1 MASHDGTEGTD
12 GVDGTSRTDAD
23 IAIVGM
29 AGRFPGAGSVDEFWD
44 LLSAGREGTTRFT
57 GEELAAAGVP
67 AALSADP
74 AYVPAH
80 GVLPDVD
87 LFDTAFFELTP
98 AEAEVTDPQH
108 RLFLETCHA
117 ALENAGWDPFR
128 YDGLISVYGGAAIN
142 TYLQQNVLPNI
153 DQTATSDHFKVMVG
167 NDKDFLATRVS
178 YKLGL
183 RGPGYTVQTACSTS
197 LVAIHLACQGLIN
210 GECDMALAG
219 GVTVK
224 LPQRRGY
231 LYEEGAI
238 LSPDGRV
245 RTFDAEAGGT
255 VLGNGVGVV
264 VLKPLSD
271 ALTDGDTVYAVIKA
285 TATNNDGSAKVSYA
299 APSKEGQ
306 AAVITEAHAVAGVDP
321 RSITYVE
328 AHGTATRLGDP
339 VEVSALTDAFRRG
352 TGDTGFCAIGSL
364 KSNVGHLDAAAG
376 VAGVIKTALMLRH
389 RSLVPTVNFERPNP
403 AIDFAT
409 SPFYVSTETRPWECE
424 GPRRAGVSSFGIGGT
439 NAHAILEEAPEPQSP
454 DPSPREAELLVLS
467 ARTPTALDTLTGR
480 LADHLEHRPGTPLAD
495 VAHTLAVG
503 RRAHRF
509 RRAVICRDTEEAA
522 RLLRERSEPG
532 CRTGQAGPRSAGTR
546 HTPDRTLPER
556 QLLDAV
562 RDAWLSG
569 ADVDW
574 EVFYDGERRRRV
586 PLPTYP
592 FEGRR
597 VWLDPADPAA
607 PPAGPHP
614 ATPGAPLTG
623 PHPLL
628 GANVSTLAEHRFET
642 ALTGTEFYLA
652 EHRVG
657 GEPVMP
663 AVAYL
668 EMARA
673 AGALSLPAGTLR
685 LSRVSFESPL
695 SFARGPRTVRLRLT
709 PHGDGARFTVTARP
723 VDAAPSAGQEE
734 IHARGE
740 IGLAAGAPGDDP
752 PRLDPD
758 ALARRCPDTLAGPRL
773 YDLLRAHGLDYGP
786 SMRAVRELRR
796 GTDEAVG
803 DLLLPDTPVARA
815 AHGTDAAFVLHPGLL
830 DGALH
835 TVVGLLSAREEPSTL
850 FLPLALGALEVLA
863 PLPSRCLVH
872 VELPAQ
878 RSGTKQVKADV
889 TVTDP
894 DGVVVARLSEL
905 SVRTVREADRTPAS
919 VLFRAA
925 WTPADEPATQADGSA
940 AGGTGPTLD
949 GPLLLLADEPER
961 RAELTAALRAV
972 GAAGTDVVLVTPG
985 AGFDRLDD
993 GHYTVAPGA
1002 QDDYAAL
1009 LDRLG
1014 DGRAPAAVLHTWC
1027 HADDPADP
1035 LAVAGS
1041 DRGPRSVVALTK
1053 ALLERRG
1060 TARAGVLVAHRTD
1073 DAGANPALAALAG
1086 FGRSVTQE
1094 NPRLT
1099 FSLIGLDAET
1109 PVARALAAELARA
1122 TDGEREV
1129 RHRGGE
1135 RLVRRHRRGDPA
1147 AEDAPVFR
1155 DGALYVITGGTG
1167 RLGLAVAQH
1176 IAAGVRAHLELVG
1189 RTEPGADALRTI
1201 ERIRAAG
1208 STVTVRRADVAD
1220 EEALREALAAAR
1232 AEHGPVRGVVHAAG
1246 VLGDSFLLRK
1256 SWEKFADVVRPKADG
1271 AVHLDRLTT
1280 DDPLDFF
1287 VCFSSVAGVF
1297 GNAGQS
1303 DYGYANAFLDAF
1315 VERRAE
1321 LAAAGR
1327 RRGLSLSLAW
1337 PLWQDG
1343 GMRQGEEDARAL
1355 AHRLGLAAL
1364 PTPEGLAAFTDALAG
1379 PAGAVLVGYGDPDR
1393 IAAALE
1399 PAPARPRAAEDASP
1413 QRPAPQQAEVG
1424 TRSAT
1429 PAPEGWAASWLRR
1442 LVARATKLDAAELD
1456 PEVPFDQ
1463 YGIDSLVIT
1472 RLNTELER
1480 HFDDLPKTLFFEYTT
1495 LEELVGYFVA
1505 EYGPRLAELAAAEA
1519 GTEPPAAPDGLQEPP
1534 SATPPAPTPALA
1546 RPSAEARPPRNPDH
1560 ADAVAVIG
1568 LAGRYPLADDLEE
1581 FWDNLA
1587 AGRDCVT
1594 EIPADRWEH
1603 DRYFDPDPSATGR
1616 AFAGWGGFLRDVDR
1630 FDPLFFGISPREAEL
1645 MDPQER
1651 LFLQNAWHVVEDA
1664 GYRRTDLS
1672 GRRVGVFVGVMYGE
1686 YQLYGAADAE
1696 RGGIRVTGSSFASIA
1711 NRVSYTLGLNGPSI
1725 ALDTMC
1731 SSSLTAIH
1739 LACDSLARGESELAL
1754 AGGVNLSLHPYKYV
1768 FLSQGRFLST
1778 DGRCRAFGAGGTGYV
1793 PGEGVGAVL
1802 LKPLSAAIRDGD
1814 HIHGVIRG
1822 HAVNHG
1828 GRTNGYTV
1836 PSPKAQADT
1845 VERALRAA
1853 GVEPSEIDYL
1863 EAHGTGTALGDPIE
1877 IAGLTKVF
1885 GTAATDREQR
1895 PIGSV
1900 KSAIGHLE
1908 SAAGIAGLTKVL
1920 LQFRHDRLA
1929 PSLHA
1934 DEPNPNIDFSRSPF
1948 RVQHSAAD
1956 WPRREGA
1963 AGPVPRRAGVSSFGA
1978 GGANAHLVVEEHLD
1992 RPRRTERPVAGQRF
2006 SGPLVFPL
2014 SARDPERLRAYAGR
2028 LADFAERAHV
2038 RAADLAHT
2046 LQTGREAM
2054 EERLVVV
2061 AEDGAGLVRALR
2073 ETAAG
2078 TRALGLQH
2086 GDEPSARRDDA
2097 DPVVPRLAADWLREG
2112 TADWSLL
2119 PDGGE
2124 DRPRRIPAPL
2134 YPFADERYWLP
2145 AGDRGAGRA
2154 ARPHPLIDA
2163 NESTLD
2169 EVRFRRTFRA
2179 DEPLVRDHVIEGR
2192 RLLAGTVCLELARAA
2207 ARLAGLDRPH
2217 AVRDVLWGRP
2227 VVVAGDSRDVYV
2239 TLSRV
2244 PGDRGAAG
2252 ELSFTVWTA
2261 DGTER
2266 TMHVRGTVSA
2276 APGAGPEDAA
2286 DLQALRAAWPERLDR
2301 AAVRRAYQDAGFSYG
2316 PSFDV
2321 IDAVHRG
2328 TGGALVRLTLPET
2341 GPATGT
2347 AEPELLPPALLD
2359 GALRVCHWADGEPP
2373 GQEGHLAV
2381 PFSLDALRI
2390 AAPGERLPRSC
2401 WAYAVPA
2408 GGGETPSQPG
2418 RFDVRVVDDDGR
2430 ELLTLTGFGGR
2441 LLATADA
2448 GTAAASH
2455 PAAAAGTVAAS
2466 RPEPFFYRQEWQDRA
2481 PEPARPTAAD
2491 AVLVLDGTGAT
2502 AAALAAASPARRV
2515 VEVRPG
2521 TGFERT
2527 APDRF
2532 TVDPERAGDYERI
2545 LRELSRD
2552 GVRALDV
2559 VHLWGLHTDPVRY
2572 GADATD
2578 DGARVALDRAF
2589 ALGLGS
2595 LRALVR
2601 AVGAVRPAESVRCA
2615 YVVEESEEGARPEQ
2629 EAAAGF
2635 AASVTAVLPGF
2646 EMFTVTCADGL
2657 ARTSD
2662 LADLLEQ
2669 ELNRGGRTAGLEVRR
2684 SRSGRQ
2690 VRVLRRVPTAADA
2703 GTTGEELPFRTHGTY
2718 LLTGGTGGI
2727 GLTLARHL
2735 AAAHQARLVL
2745 VSRSADGPEALAAA
2759 EELTALGATVLLAA
2773 ADAADAESMRA
2784 VLARAKER
2792 FGDLDGVFHL
2802 AGTAD
2807 QSSVLDLEPARFAE
2821 LLAVKAHGVRLL
2833 DALTADE
2840 PLGLFVV
2847 FSSLASVI
2855 GDFGACAYAAANRFL
2870 DSYAD
2875 LRAARVRA
2883 GQARGRTL
2891 ALAWPLWQAGGV
2903 DELLRDAELDGFR
2916 RRTGMRAFGGDEG
2929 ILALQR
2935 AAGTGLV
2942 RVVPALGDPA
2952 TVDRALTGRTETPRP
2967 DAPEPRST
2975 EPPAAEPDHAVD
2987 RSGAAAGAAPAQ
2999 LPPGTL
3005 TRLGDHLRDLLARVL
3020 GLPAHRIDSR
3030 TPLESYGLESVLVM
3044 EVNQLLERDFPGV
3057 RGTVLFE
3064 YRTVHEL
3071 AGHLLRDHAD
3081 DVRRLFPALGAP
3093 GAPSGQADSAA
3104 ARPGRDRPAPAAT
3117 FASAATPAPHRPAG
3131 RADAD
3136 EDIAIIGIS
3145 GRYPG
3150 ARDLD
3155 EFWENLL
3162 QGRDSVTEIPAERWD
3177 ADGVFHPD
3185 ASVPGTSYGRWG
3197 GFLEDVDCFDSLFFR
3212 IPPAQAKLM
3221 DPQERLFLEAAWS
3234 ALEDAGYPPSR
3245 LPRPRHGG
3253 QGHDVGVFAGVM
3265 WGDYAQLAAEES
3277 ARGNHHAVL
3286 ANRSS
3291 VANQVSYFCD
3301 FRGPS
3306 VVVDTACSS
3315 SLVALHQACESL
3327 RRGECRYALAGGVNV
3342 SVHPLKYQHLSRLRM
3357 LATDGRCRS
3366 FGAGGS
3372 GYVPGE
3378 GVGVV
3383 LLKRLSEAV
3392 ADGDHIHAVIKATA
3406 VNHGGRTSG
3415 YTVPN
3420 PQAQQALIE
3429 EALERAGID
3438 PATVGCVEAHG
3449 TGTALGDP
3457 IEHTALR
3464 QAFADAPDAVGVR
3477 ALGSVKSNIGHL
3489 EGAAGIAGVTKA
3501 VLQLVHGRLVPSLH
3515 AEELNPV
3522 IDFSRSAFRVQRE
3535 VADWPRPTAEAD
3547 GRPVELP
3554 RRASVSSFGAGGT
3567 NAHVVLEEYRAPQA
3581 APGTETSDTPELLV
3595 LSARSTERLRAYAAG
3610 LAAFL
3615 SRARP
3620 RLADVGHTLRA
3631 GREPLPERLAFLAS
3645 DIADAAEKFA
3655 AFGRGETGSWA
3666 VLGTADQHA
3675 ALADVFTEGSGP
3687 GFLRALAADGDHVRL
3702 ARLWVSGAFDTWH
3715 TLDEATPQPRRTV
3728 PLPGYPFE
3736 RARHWLALP
3745 DAGRTRD
3752 SVGTLP
3758 ADAAPATAA
3767 GLAGGP
3773 AEGPAA
3779 DEPAQGR
3786 SVSLA
3791 AEDPVVRDH
3800 LVAGRR
3806 VLPGVGH
3813 LDLVAATLDGETTPV
3828 FRDVR
3833 WLSPVV
3839 VPDEGTDLVLALR
3852 PEAEG
3857 GKPAHAYRLHAAGDE
3872 RTYSTGRVLRTTP
3885 APCAPLEVD
3894 RIRAESPREVTRA
3907 EFYAGLDRQG
3917 LPYGPYFQRVERVW
3931 TGAGGALARLSP
3943 PPACPDTAG
3952 HGGLRPGTLDAA
3964 LHPLSLLLP
3973 GTPDDA
3979 RRPLLPFAA
3988 DAVEF
3993 HGPVPATGW
4002 SHVRD
4007 LGGHRFDV
4015 TLADDTGR
4023 VRVRIRGLALREL
4036 KREADS
4042 GAAVPHGPGTDFRP
4056 RWRPA
4061 PRPAPNP
4068 DEAAPRAV
4076 LTVAPAQAVPLAD
4089 ALERAHPHAEHTRL
4103 TIGTGG
4109 LDEREVREALH
4120 RAPRTDLV
4128 YFLAVGGEEGLAAT
4142 AAEMDTGRDRTVV
4155 SLYRLLRGLE
4165 RAGFLDRPLRLKVVT
4180 GDAFP
4185 LGDGDPVRPW
4195 AAGPAGLCEVAAKEF
4210 PLLRTACLD
4219 VRGTEAVDRAPDI
4232 AAEPAVSRPRPVS
4245 LRGGVRRVR
4254 VLERVELP
4262 EAPTRFRDQGVYLV
4276 IGGLG
4281 VLGRDT
4287 ARYLARTYRARLVL
4301 VGKSPLDD
4309 ERRAELAA
4317 LEELGGRVRHVV
4329 CDAADP
4335 AALRRAVDTAK
4346 DAFGALHGVIHSAMV
4361 LADEPIRTL
4370 PEPRLRSALTAKA
4383 DTLWST
4389 FQAVRGEPL
4398 DFVLVYSSAVT
4409 LEGNHG
4415 QAGYAAGCHVA
4426 DACALAAARTVRHPV
4441 RIVHWGYWHGGGDAH
4456 REQVLGRLAAAGI
4469 EPISAE
4475 EGMAAVER
4483 VLSAAGPQTLVLKA
4497 APVILEGLGADPHTV
4512 LRSQPARPAV
4522 TVPATGGDGPEGPSG
4537 PRTPSVPA
4545 TTERLARRLLVGA
4558 LRRMGVLHG
4567 PGERHTRDGLRT
4579 RLGIAEGRER
4589 LLGLLV
4595 DVLLRGGW
4603 LREEADGELVT
4614 TDALHDD
4621 PELRRCLADPEAAVR
4636 ELTDRH
4642 PEAGPV
4648 ATLLLRCVQALPEVL
4663 TGRRGHMDVLFPGGS
4678 LDLVEA
4684 VYRGDPVADRCNDRV
4699 ADTVVDYV
4707 EERRRR
4713 DARVRVRILEVG
4725 AGTGGTSERVLR
4737 RLSEAGLG
4745 EHVTYVYTDVSEGF
4759 VRHGRRRFASDH
4771 PRTEFRVLDIERD
4784 PGAQDFAPGAC
4795 DLVLASNVLHA
4806 TRRVRRTL
4814 AHVKWLL
4821 GTHGVLVVNEGV
4833 QLQDQMS
4840 LVFGLTD
4847 GWWLFED
4854 AEYRLPG
4861 SPLLSLDSWHDV
4873 LAEQGFVRIAAH
4885 RPPGGDGGPAHQR
4898 VLVAYSDGLVPVA
4911 ESDGPEPTAPAAAP
4925 AAAPAVAGP
4934 PAAVG
4939 PVTAERPTAVAEQ
4952 AQSAQPV
4959 ERTVRSVF
4967 AEVLEMPEHL
4977 LDSRA
4982 TFDNYGVDSLVAL
4995 TLTKALEPHFGPL
5008 PATLLF
5014 EHITIE
5020 RLAAFLAP
5028 RATPT
5033 AGTAPAAGEAA
5044 ETPRPSAPPAAGDR
5058 PAPGGAAE
5066 QNGLAAIVEGLSDD
5080 DVDRIL
5086 RELSTAL
5093 RTDEEQR

>member
-12 GVDGTSRTDAD
+12 GVDGTSATNAD

-29 AGRFPGAGSVDEFWD
+29 AGRFPGAGSVDEFWE
-44 LLSAGREGTTRFT
+44 LLSEGREGITRFT
-57 GEELAAAGVP
+57 GEELAAAGIP
-67 AALSADP
+67 AALREDP

-80 GVLPDVD
+80 GVLPGVD

-117 ALENAGWDPFR
+117 ALEHAGWDPAR

-142 TYLQQNVLPNI
+142 TYLQQNVLPSI

-210 GECDMALAG
+210 GECHMALAG

-245 RTFDAEAGGT
+245 RTFDADAGGT

-264 VLKPLSD
+264 VLKPLAD
-271 ALTDGDTVYAVIKA
+271 ALADGDTVYAVIKA
-285 TATNNDGSAKVSYA
+285 TATNNDGSAKVSYS

-306 AAVITEAHAVAGVDP
+306 SAVITEAHAVAGVDP

-352 TGDTGFCAIGSL
+352 TDDTGFCAIGSL

-389 RSLVPTVNFERPNP
+389 RSLVPTLHFERPNP
-403 AIDFAT
+403 AIDFAS
-409 SPFYVSTETRPWECE
+409 SPFYVSTETRAWECE

-439 NAHAILEEAPEPQSP
+439 NAHAILEEAPKVPSP

-467 ARTPTALDTLTGR
+467 ARTPTALDTLTDR
-480 LADHLEHRPGTPLAD
+480 LADHLERRPGTALAD

-509 RRAVICRDTEEAA
+509 RRAVICRDTEEAV
-522 RLLRERSEPG
+522 RLLRERTEPG
-532 CRTGQAGPRSAGTR
+532 CRTGQTGPRGAATR
-546 HTPDRTLPER
+546 HNPDRTLPER
-556 QLLDAV
+556 QLLESV
-562 RDAWLSG
+562 RDAWLGG

-574 EVFYDGERRRRV
+574 EAFYDGERRRRV

-597 VWLDPADPAA
+597 VWLDPATPA
-607 PPAGPHP
+607 PPP
-614 ATPGAPLTG
+614 TG

-642 ALTGTEFYLA
+642 VLDGTEFYLA

-673 AGALSLPAGTLR
+673 AGALSLPDGPLR
-685 LSRVSFESPL
+685 LSRVSFESPM
-695 SFARGPRTVRLRLT
+695 SFAAGPRTLRLRLT

-723 VDAAPSAGQEE
+723 AHAAPSTAPEE

-740 IGLAAGAPGDDP
+740 LGPASDASGAGTA
-752 PRLDPD
+752 RLDPD

-803 DLLLPDTPVARA
+803 DIVLPDTTAARA
-815 AHGTDAAFVLHPGLL
+815 AHGPAAGFVLHPALL

-835 TVVGLLSAREEPSTL
+835 TVVGLLTAREEPGTR

-863 PLPSRCLVH
+863 ALPERCLAH

-878 RSGTKQVKADV
+878 RSGTKQIKADV

-894 DGVVVARLSEL
+894 DGVVVARLREL
-905 SVRTVREADRTPAS
+905 SVRTVRDEHRAPATA
-919 VLFRAA
+919 LFPAA
-925 WTPADEPATQADGSA
+925 WRPADEPAAPQARPDG
-940 AGGTGPTLD
+940 GG
-949 GPLLLLADEPER
+949 GPLLLLAHEPGLR
-961 RAELTAALRAV
+961 TELITALRA
-972 GAAGTDVVLVTPG
+972 AGTADPEVVLVTPG
-985 AGFDRLDD
+985 SGFARIDD
-993 GHYTVAPGA
+993 GHYAVAPGA
-1002 QDDYAAL
+1002 QENYAAL

-1014 DGRAPAAVLHTWC
+1014 DGRAPATVLHTWC

-1035 LAVAGS
+1035 VAAAS
-1041 DRGPRSVVALTK
+1041 DQGPRSVVALTK

-1060 TARAGVLVAHRTD
+1060 SARTGVLVAHRTD
-1073 DAGANPALAALAG
+1073 DAGANPALGALAG
-1086 FGRSVTQE
+1086 FGRSVSQE
-1094 NPRLT
+1094 NPRL
-1099 FSLIGLDAET
+1099 SLTLVGCDTDT
-1109 PVARALAAELARA
+1109 PVASALAAELARSA
-1122 TDGEREV
+1122 DGEREV

-1135 RLVRRHRRGDPA
+1135 RLVRRHRRRTVPA
-1147 AEDAPVFR
+1147 AADVPVFR
-1155 DGALYVITGGTG
+1155 DGAVYVITGGTG

-1176 IAAGVRAHLELVG
+1176 IAAGARTHLELVA
-1189 RTEPGADALRTI
+1189 RTEPGAQALRTI

-1208 STVTVRRADVAD
+1208 STVTVRCADVAD
-1220 EEALREALAAAR
+1220 EDALREALVAAR
-1232 AEHGPVRGVVHAAG
+1232 AEHGPVRGVIHAAG

-1256 SWEKFADVVRPKADG
+1256 SWEEFADVVRPKADG
-1271 AVHLDRLTT
+1271 AVHLDRLTR

-1315 VERRAE
+1315 AERRAA
-1321 LAAAGR
+1321 LAAAGS

-1337 PLWQDG
+1337 PLWQEG
-1343 GMRQGEEDARAL
+1343 GMRQSEEAAAAL
-1355 AHRLGLAAL
+1355 ARRLGLAAL
-1364 PTPEGLAAFTDALAG
+1364 PTAEGLAAFSGALAG
-1379 PAGAVLVGYGDPDR
+1379 PAGAVLVGHGDPDR
-1393 IAAALE
+1393 IAAALAPSPS
-1399 PAPARPRAAEDASP
+1399 PAPRAAEDTAP
-1413 QRPAPQQAEVG
+1413 QRRPAAERG
-1424 TRSAT
+1424 GPGALPSA
-1429 PAPEGWAASWLRR
+1429 PASAEWAASWLRG

-1456 PEVPFDQ
+1456 PEVPFDR

-1472 RLNTELER
+1472 RLNTELEQ
-1480 HFDDLPKTLFFEYTT
+1480 HFDDLPKTLFYEFTT
-1495 LEELVGYFVA
+1495 LRELADHFVA
-1505 EYGPRLAELAAAEA
+1505 EYGSRLAELAAAET
-1519 GTEPPAAPDGLQEPP
+1519 GTEPPAAAETGTEPP
-1534 SATPPAPTPALA
+1534 AAADDPGTPPSPAAPAPAPAPA
-1546 RPSAEARPPRNPDH
+1546 RPSAEARPRNPEH
-1560 ADAVAVIG
+1560 ADDAVAVIG

-1581 FWDNLA
+1581 FWDNLV
-1587 AGRDCVT
+1587 AGRDCIT
-1594 EIPADRWEH
+1594 EIPPERWQH

-1616 AFAGWGGFLRDVDR
+1616 AFARWGGFLRDVDR
-1630 FDPLFFGISPREAEL
+1630 FDPLFFGIAPREAEL

-1651 LFLQNAWHVVEDA
+1651 LFLQNAWHVIEDA

-1739 LACDSLARGESELAL
+1739 LACDSLARGESEFAL

-1768 FLSQGRFLST
+1768 FLSQGRFLSA

-1802 LKPLSAAIRDGD
+1802 LKPLSAALRDGD

-1853 GVEPSEIDYL
+1853 GLDPSEIDYL

-1885 GTAATDREQR
+1885 GSAAPERAQR

-1908 SAAGIAGLTKVL
+1908 SAAGIAGVTKVL

-1948 RVQHSAAD
+1948 RVQRSAAD
-1956 WPRREGA
+1956 WPRHGGP
-1963 AGPVPRRAGVSSFGA
+1963 AGPRPRRAGVSSFGA
-1978 GGANAHLVVEEHLD
+1978 GGANAHLIVEEHLD

-2006 SGPLVFPL
+2006 SVPLVFPL
-2014 SARDPERLRAYAGR
+2014 SARDPERLRAYAAR

-2038 RAADLAHT
+2038 RAVDLAHT
-2046 LQTGREAM
+2046 LQTGRETM
-2054 EERLVVV
+2054 EERLAVV

-2073 ETAAG
+2073 ETADG
-2078 TRALGLQH
+2078 TRAFGLQH
-2086 GDEPSARRDDA
+2086 GELPGPRGET
-2097 DPVVPRLAADWLREG
+2097 DPVAARLAEDWLRDG
-2112 TADWSLL
+2112 DADWSLL

-2124 DRPRRIPAPL
+2124 DRPRRIPVPL
-2134 YPFADERYWLP
+2134 YPFARERYWLP
-2145 AGDRGAGRA
+2145 AADRGERTE
-2154 ARPHPLIDA
+2154 ARLHPLIDA

-2169 EVRFRRTFRA
+2169 EVGFRRTFRA
-2179 DEPLVRDHVIEGR
+2179 DEPLISDHVIAGR

-2207 ARLAGLDRPH
+2207 ARLAGLDRPR

-2227 VVVAGDSRDVYV
+2227 VVVEGDTLDVHV
-2239 TLSRV
+2239 TLRRV
-2244 PGDRGAAG
+2244 PGDRGANDT
-2252 ELSFTVWTA
+2252 LSFTVWTA

-2266 TMHVRGTVSA
+2266 VTHVRGTVSA
-2276 APGAGPEDAA
+2276 APGADPQDAA
-2286 DLQALRAAWPERLDR
+2286 DLEALRARWPERVDR
-2301 AAVRRAYQDAGFSYG
+2301 AAVRRAYEDAGFSYG

-2321 IDAVHRG
+2321 IDVVHRG
-2328 TGGALVRLTLPET
+2328 SGGALVRLTLPET
-2341 GPATGT
+2341 GPAGGT

-2359 GALRVCHWADGEPP
+2359 GALRACHWAQDAPP
-2373 GQEGHLAV
+2373 GQGDGPAV
-2381 PFSLDALRI
+2381 PFSLDALRLT
-2390 AAPGERLPRSC
+2390 ATGARLPRTC

-2408 GGGETPSQPG
+2408 GGGGTPAQPH

-2430 ELLTLTGFGGR
+2430 ELLHLTGFGGR

-2448 GTAAASH
+2448 PAGTAPRTESADA
-2455 PAAAAGTVAAS
+2455 PAGAVPRA
-2466 RPEPFFYRQEWQDRA
+2466 EPFFYRQEWQERA
-2481 PEPARPTAAD
+2481 LEPARPTAAD
-2491 AVLVLDGTGAT
+2491 AVLVLDGTGGT

-2521 TGFERT
+2521 TRFERT

-2532 TVDPERAGDYERI
+2532 TVGPEQAGDYERI

-2559 VHLWGLHTDPVRY
+2559 VHLWGLHTEPVGH
-2572 GADATD
+2572 GAD
-2578 DGARVALDRAF
+2578 DGARAALDRAF

-2601 AVGAVRPAESVRCA
+2601 AVGTVRPAERVRCV
-2615 YVVEESEEGARPEQ
+2615 YVLEESEEGVRPDQ
-2629 EAAAGF
+2629 EAVAGF
-2635 AASVTAVLPGF
+2635 AASVTSVLPGF
-2646 EMFTVTCADGL
+2646 EMFTLTCADGL
-2657 ARTSD
+2657 ARTPVP
-2662 LADLLEQ
+2662 ADLLEQ

-2690 VRVLRRVPTAADA
+2690 VRVVRRVSAAA
-2703 GTTGEELPFRTHGTY
+2703 GTGTPDAALPLRTHGTY
-2718 LLTGGTGGI
+2718 LVTGGTGGI
-2727 GLTLARHL
+2727 GLALARHL
-2735 AAAHQARLVL
+2735 AAAYRAQLVL
-2745 VSRSADGPEALAAA
+2745 VSRSADGPGALAAA

-2773 ADAADAESMRA
+2773 ADAADAASMRA
-2784 VLARAKER
+2784 VLARARER
-2792 FGDLDGVFHL
+2792 FGALDGVFHL
-2802 AGTAD
+2802 AGAAD
-2807 QSSVLDLEPARFAE
+2807 QANVLDLSPARFAE
-2821 LLAVKAHGVRLL
+2821 LLAAKAHGVRLL

-2840 PLGLFVV
+2840 PLALFVV

-2855 GDFGACAYAAANRFL
+2855 GDFGTCAYAAANRFL
-2870 DSYAD
+2870 DSYAEQRD
-2875 LRAARVRA
+2875 ARVRA
-2883 GQARGRTL
+2883 GRARGRTL
-2891 ALAWPLWQAGGV
+2891 SLAWPLWQAGGV
-2903 DELLRDAELDGFR
+2903 DELLRDAELDAFR

-2929 ILALQR
+2929 ILALEG
-2935 AAGTGLV
+2935 AAATGLA

-2952 TVDRALTGRTETPRP
+2952 TVDRALTGRTGPTPA
-2967 DAPEPRST
+2967 DAGEPRST
-2975 EPPAAEPDHAVD
+2975 EPPAARPDHAP
-2987 RSGAAAGAAPAQ
+2987 GPTAAAAGGGPAEP
-2999 LPPGTL
+2999 PPGVL

-3020 GLPAHRIDSR
+3020 GLPAHRIDPR
-3030 TPLESYGLESVLVM
+3030 TPLETYGLESVLVM

-3071 AGHLLRDHAD
+3071 AGHLLREHAD
-3081 DVRRLFPALGAP
+3081 DVRRLFPAP
-3093 GAPSGQADSAA
+3093 GAPAA
-3104 ARPGRDRPAPAAT
+3104 QGDAT
-3117 FASAATPAPHRPAG
+3117 ASAPRPERPEPATTPAPGRPGG
-3131 RADAD
+3131 RAHAD
-3136 EDIAIIGIS
+3136 EDIAIIGMS

-3150 ARDLD
+3150 ARNLD
-3155 EFWENLL
+3155 ELWENLL
-3162 QGRDSVTEIPAERWD
+3162 QGRDSVSEIPAERWD
-3177 ADGVFHPD
+3177 ADAVFHPD

-3212 IPPAQAKLM
+3212 VPPAQAKLM

-3234 ALEDAGYPPSR
+3234 ALENAGYPPSR
-3245 LPRPRHGG
+3245 LPKPRHGG

-3327 RRGECRYALAGGVNV
+3327 RRDECRYALAGGVNV
-3342 SVHPLKYQHLSRLRM
+3342 SVHALKYQHLSRLRM

-3567 NAHVVLEEYRAPQA
+3567 NAHVILEEYRAPQEA
-3581 APGTETSDTPELLV
+3581 SATGTSGTPELLV
-3595 LSARSTERLRAYAAG
+3595 LSARTTERLRAYAAD

-3615 SRARP
+3615 PGVRAS
-3620 RLADVGHTLRA
+3620 LADIGHTLRS

-3645 DIADAAEKFA
+3645 DLADAAEKFA
-3655 AFGRGETGSWA
+3655 AFARGETGFGV
-3666 VLGTADQHA
+3666 VLGTAGQHA
-3675 ALADVFTEGSGP
+3675 ALADVFTEGAGP

-3715 TLDEATPQPRRTV
+3715 VLEEAGPRPRRTV

-3736 RARHWLALP
+3736 RVRHWLPLT
-3745 DAGRTRD
+3745 DAGRPGD
-3752 SVGTLP
+3752 AAGALP
-3758 ADAAPATAA
+3758 VHAGPAAPAAPPQ
-3767 GLAGGP
+3767 P
-3773 AEGPAA
+3773 AEARAP
-3779 DEPAQGR
+3779 QR

-3791 AEDPVVRDH
+3791 AQDPVVRDH
-3800 LVAGRR
+3800 LVDGRR

-3813 LDLVAATLDGETTPV
+3813 LDLVAAALDGEAAPV
-3828 FRDVR
+3828 FEDVR
-3833 WLSPVV
+3833 WLAPLV
-3839 VPDEGTDLVLALR
+3839 VPDEGTRLTLTLR
-3852 PEAEG
+3852 PEPDSG
-3857 GKPAHAYRLHAAGDE
+3857 QSAHTYRLHAAGAE
-3872 RTYSTGRVLRTTP
+3872 PAYSTGRVVLRAAP
-3885 APCAPLEVD
+3885 APRAPLDVD
-3894 RIRAESPREVTRA
+3894 RIRAGSTHEVARA
-3907 EFYAGLDRQG
+3907 DFYAGLVRQG
-3917 LPYGPYFQRVERVW
+3917 LPYGPYFRRVERVW
-3931 TGAGGALARLSP
+3931 TGPGEALARLVP
-3943 PPACPDTAG
+3943 PRACPDTLG
-3952 HGGLRPGTLDAA
+3952 HGGLRPGILDAA

-3973 GTPDDA
+3973 GTPGDA

-4015 TLADDTGR
+4015 TLADDDGR
-4023 VRVRIRGLALREL
+4023 VRVRVSGLALREL
-4036 KREADS
+4036 RRSADA
-4042 GAAVPHGPGTDFRP
+4042 GAVVPHGPGTDFRP
-4056 RWRPA
+4056 RWTPA
-4061 PRPAPNP
+4061 PRPAPGP

-4076 LTVAPAQAVPLAD
+4076 LTVALPEAAPLAD
-4089 ALERAHPHAEHTRL
+4089 ALERAYPGAEHTCL
-4103 TIGTGG
+4103 TIGDGG
-4109 LDEREVREALH
+4109 LDERDLREALD

-4128 YFLAVGGEEGLAAT
+4128 HFLAVGGVEGLPAT
-4142 AAEMDTGRDRTVV
+4142 AAEMDTARDRTVV

-4165 RAGFLDRPLRLKVVT
+4165 RAGRLDRPLRLKAVT
-4180 GDAFP
+4180 GDGFP

-4195 AAGPAGLCEVAAKEF
+4195 AAGLAGLCEVAAKEF
-4210 PLLRTACLD
+4210 PQLRAACLD
-4219 VRGTEAVDRAPDI
+4219 VRGTEAVDRVPDI
-4232 AAEPAVSRPRPVS
+4232 VAEPTVSRVRPVS

-4276 IGGLG
+4276 IGGFG

-4301 VGKSPLDD
+4301 VGRSPLDD

-4317 LEELGGRVRHVV
+4317 IEELGGQVRYVV

-4335 AALRRAVDTAK
+4335 DALRRAVDTAK
-4346 DAFGALHGVIHSAMV
+4346 EAFGALHGVIHSAMV
-4361 LADEPIRTL
+4361 LVDEPIRTL
-4370 PEPRLRSALTAKA
+4370 PEPGLRDALTAKA
-4383 DTLWST
+4383 DTLWCT
-4389 FQAVRGEPL
+4389 FQAVRGEAL
-4398 DFVLVYSSAVT
+4398 DFVLLYSSAVT

-4426 DACALAAARTVRHPV
+4426 DACALAAARTVPYPV
-4441 RIVHWGYWHGGGDAH
+4441 RIIHWGYWHGGGDAH
-4456 REQVLGRLAAAGI
+4456 REQVLGRLSAAGI
-4469 EPISAE
+4469 EPIQAA

-4483 VLSAAGPQTLVLKA
+4483 VLRGAGAQTLVLKA
-4497 APVILEGLGADPHTV
+4497 APVILHGLGADPHTV
-4512 LRSQPARPAV
+4512 VRCQPALPAV
-4522 TVPATGGDGPEGPSG
+4522 TVPAAGDDGPGGPSASLL
-4537 PRTPSVPA
+4537 PSVPA
-4545 TTERLARRLLVGA
+4545 ATERLARRLLVGA
-4558 LRRMGVLHG
+4558 LRQMGVLHE
-4567 PGERHTRDGLRT
+4567 PGERYTREELRS
-4579 RLGIAEGRER
+4579 RLGVAADRER

-4603 LREEADGELVT
+4603 LRAEGDGELVT
-4614 TDALHDD
+4614 TGALHSD
-4621 PELRRCLADPEAAVR
+4621 PELRRCLADPQAAVR
-4636 ELTDRH
+4636 ELTERH
-4642 PEAGPV
+4642 PEAEPV
-4648 ATLLLRCVQALPEVL
+4648 TALLLRCLQALPEVL
-4663 TGRRGHMDVLFPGGS
+4663 TGRRGPMDVLFPGGS

-4684 VYRGDPVADRCNDRV
+4684 VYRADPVADRCNDQV
-4699 ADTVVDYV
+4699 AGTVVAYV
-4707 EERRRR
+4707 EERLRR
-4713 DARVRVRILEVG
+4713 DPRARVRVLEVG

-4737 RLSEAGLG
+4737 RLSDAGLDK
-4745 EHVTYVYTDVSEGF
+4745 HVTYVYTDVSEGF
-4759 VRHGRRRFASDH
+4759 VRHGRRRFAADH

-4784 PGAQDFAPGAC
+4784 PRAQDFAPGGF

-4814 AHVKWLL
+4814 AHVKRLL

-4833 QLQDQMS
+4833 ELQDQFS

-4861 SPLLSLDSWHDV
+4861 SPLLSLASWHDV
-4873 LAEQGFVRIAAH
+4873 LAEQGFVRVAAH
-4885 RPPGGDGGPAHQR
+4885 RPPGGEGGPVHQR
-4898 VLVAYSDGLVPVA
+4898 VLTAYSDGLVPVA
-4911 ESDGPEPTAPAAAP
+4911 AGDDAEP
-4925 AAAPAVAGP
+4925 AAPAVTPAALAATPATPPGTADPADGPQP
-4934 PAAVG
+4934 PAGAG
-4939 PVTAERPTAVAEQ
+4939 RARS
-4952 AQSAQPV
+4952 AQSV
-4959 ERTVRSVF
+4959 EHTVRSVF

-4977 LDSRA
+4977 LESRA

-5014 EHITIE
+5014 EHVTIE

-5028 RATPT
+5028 RATTPV
-5033 AGTAPAAGEAA
+5033 GTAPAAGE
-5044 ETPRPSAPPAAGDR
+5044 TTVPRPPAPPAPGGR
-5058 PAPGGAAE
+5058 PAPGDSAE
-5066 QNGLAAIVEGLSDD
+5066 HDGLASFVRSMSDE

-5086 RELSTAL
+5086 RDLSTAL